1 MTEVLFLRLL
11 WTASSTMPMRFWLM
25 ARSPWGNAMAW
36 EAWEQ
41 FLERLVI
48 EVTITRQMLDT
59 DLQSWF
65 LNVKNAER
73 AKQEILALFSEEPGD
88 GYTWSE
94 QDIWEQSRKIIDRWN
109 RIWFYGTE
117 GQRPL
122 CSQWTSR
129 PREWRWISVN
139 VELFFRASGAQWL
152 KFTSTFVNLLG
163 NCSDS

>member
-1 MTEVLFLRLL
+1 MEGLHEGT
-11 WTASSTMPMRFWLM
+11 PWLEKH
-25 ARSPWGNAMAW
+25 G
-36 EAWEQ
+36 EQ

-109 RIWFYGTE
+109 RI
-117 GQRPL
+117 
-122 CSQWTSR
+122 
-129 PREWRWISVN
+129 
-139 VELFFRASGAQWL
+139 
-152 KFTSTFVNLLG
+152 
-163 NCSDS
+163 